1 VKALLDQNLSHRL
14 VDVFSERFPGS
25 GHVRDHRLTGD
36 DDETIWSL
44 AKDEGF
50 FIVTKDSDFL
60 ARAFVRGH
68 PPQVVQVCLGN
79 ASTRQIAE
87 ALAAHLDDIEQFVAK
102 SQESV
107 FLLRG

>member
-1 VKALLDQNLSHRL
+1 MKALLDQNLSHRL

-60 ARAFVRGH
+60 ARALAMRARLLSLVT
-68 PPQVVQVCLGN
+68 L
-79 ASTRQIAE
+79 STSPVW
-87 ALAAHLDDIEQFVAK
+87 LAPTMSLSSARFSVSVAAK
-102 SQESV
+102 PMSAPMAA
-107 FLLRG
+107 